1 MIAAF
6 AWDPG
11 SRTSYARMFA
21 PGSGVAED
29 PATGSA
35 ALGFGVWLA
44 ASGAVPPDATTD
56 YTIRQGIEMGRP
68 SRLDGTVT
76 TSGGD
81 VVRTTVRGEV
91 VAVARGD
98 IATPVR

>member
-1 MIAAF
+1 
-6 AWDPG
+6 
-11 SRTSYARMFA
+11 MFA